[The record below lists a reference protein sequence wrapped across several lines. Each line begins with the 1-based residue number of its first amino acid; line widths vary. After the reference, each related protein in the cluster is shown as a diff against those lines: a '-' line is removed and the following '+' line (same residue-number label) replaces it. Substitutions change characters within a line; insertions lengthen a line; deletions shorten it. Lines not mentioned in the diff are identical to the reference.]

1 MAAKVLFHKE
11 RMLNVIKK
19 IIEKYKSG
27 AFREMWNETK
37 WLYSYAAKYKWLIVI
52 YIVIGLFATGLALAA
67 SLVTKNLINEVIG
80 GKISAAAVALYVF
93 LGLSGIAVSALNR
106 RLSAKISLR
115 VNNEIR
121 ADVFG
126 KFISTTWEEVSAFH
140 SGDLLNRINGDV
152 STVADSVIGW
162 IPSVTIKSAQFIGA
176 IAIICYYDAAMAL
189 LSLIS
194 IPAAALIS
202 SLLLRKMRSYGTKIR
217 EAGSELM
224 SFFEESLQNIQT
236 VKAFGLSQS
245 LDGRLAQLQKIYY
258 DTSLEYNALSVK
270 VTSGMSVLGLF
281 VSYLCMGWCIFR
293 LFTGAI
299 DIGTM
304 VLFIQLSSY
313 LSSSISSLISSVPT
327 VISATVSAGRIIS
340 VLNLPR
346 EEEDESLAAREIAD
360 FGEAP
365 EIEFRDVSFGYKNGG
380 KVFSE
385 VNLTVAPGEFAAFV
399 GPSGGGKTTLLRLLL
414 GLVKPQSG
422 KATLS
427 AKGKTTEISSVTR
440 RIFTY
445 VPQEKAMFSGTVAEM
460 LRLFSPEATD
470 EEINAA
476 LKAACAYDFVAALP
490 EGINT
495 PLGERGAGFSEG
507 QNQRLAIAR
516 AVLRKAPV
524 LLLDEATSALDLET
538 ERQVLENIT
547 ALCRGKTLIVMTHRE
562 SVLPLCD
569 SVYRISGGKVEKVR
583 YRALLLLSV

>member
-1 MAAKVLFHKE
+1 
-11 RMLNVIKK
+11 MLKK

-37 WLYSYAAKYKWLIVI
+37 WLYSYAAKYKWLIVL
-52 YIVIGLFATGLALAA
+52 YIVVGLFATGLSLFA
-67 SLVTKNLINEVIG
+67 SLVSKNLINEVIG
-80 GKISAAAVALYVF
+80 GKISSAAVALYVF
-93 LGLSGIAVSALNR
+93 LGVSGIAVSAFNR
-106 RLSAKISLR
+106 RISAKISLR

-121 ADVFG
+121 ADVFS

-162 IPSVTIKSAQFIGA
+162 IPSVTVKLAQFIGA
-176 IAIICYYDAAMAL
+176 LAIIFYYDAAMAL

-202 SLLLRKMRSYGTKIR
+202 SLLLRKMRSYGAKIR

-245 LDGRLAQLQKIYY
+245 LDSRLAQLQKIYC

-270 VTSGMSVLGLF
+270 VTSGMSVLGLA
-281 VSYLCMGWCIFR
+281 VSYLCMGWCIYR

-304 VLFIQLSSY
+304 VLFIQLSGY
-313 LSSSISSLISSVPT
+313 LSSSISSLIGSVPT
-327 VISATVSAGRIIS
+327 VITATVSAGRIIA

-346 EEEDESLAAREIAD
+346 EASGENGAAEEIAAS
-360 FGEAP
+360 GKVP
-365 EIEFRDVSFGYKNGG
+365 EIEFDNVGFGYKNGG
-380 KVFSE
+380 EVFSG
-385 VNLTVAPGEFAAFV
+385 VNLKIAPGEFAAFV
-399 GPSGGGKTTLLRLLL
+399 GPSGGGKTTLLRVLL
-414 GLVKPQSG
+414 GLVKPAFG

-427 AKGKTTEISSVTR
+427 AGGVTAEISPATR
-440 RIFTY
+440 KIFTY
-445 VPQEKAMFSGTVAEM
+445 VPQEKAVFSGTVAEM
-460 LRLFSPEATD
+460 LRLFSPNATD
-470 EEINAA
+470 EEIFAA
-476 LKAACAYDFVAALP
+476 LKAACAYDFVTALP
-490 EGINT
+490 QGINT

-507 QNQRLAIAR
+507 QNQRLSIAR

-538 ERQVLENIT
+538 ERTVLENIT

-569 SVYRISGGKVEKVR
+569 SVYQISGGKVSRLRGK
-583 YRALLLLSV
+583 

>member
-1 MAAKVLFHKE
+1 MAAKVLFRKE

-67 SLVTKNLINEVIG
+67 SLVTKNLINEVLG

-162 IPSVTIKSAQFIGA
+162 IPSVTVKSAQFIGA

-360 FGEAP
+360 FDEAP

-380 KVFSE
+380 KVFSG

-427 AKGKTTEISSVTR
+427 AKGKAAEISSVTR

-583 YRALLLLSV
+583 

>member
-1 MAAKVLFHKE
+1 MAAKVLFRKE

-67 SLVTKNLINEVIG
+67 SLVTKNLINEVLG

-360 FGEAP
+360 SGEAP

-538 ERQVLENIT
+538 ERRVLENIT

-583 YRALLLLSV
+583 

>member
-1 MAAKVLFHKE
+1 MAAKVLFRKE

-67 SLVTKNLINEVIG
+67 SLVTKNLINEVLG

-427 AKGKTTEISSVTR
+427 AKGKTTEISSATR

-460 LRLFSPEATD
+460 LRLFSTEATD

-538 ERQVLENIT
+538 ERRVLENIT

-583 YRALLLLSV
+583 

>member
-67 SLVTKNLINEVIG
+67 SLVTKNLINEVLG

-93 LGLSGIAVSALNR
+93 LGLSGIAISALNR

-427 AKGKTTEISSVTR
+427 AKGKTTEISSATR

-538 ERQVLENIT
+538 ERRVLENIT

-583 YRALLLLSV
+583 

>member
-1 MAAKVLFHKE
+1 MAAKVLFRKE

-67 SLVTKNLINEVIG
+67 SLVTKNLINEVLG

-385 VNLTVAPGEFAAFV
+385 VNLTVAPGEFAALV

-538 ERQVLENIT
+538 ERRVLENIT

-583 YRALLLLSV
+583 

>member
-1 MAAKVLFHKE
+1 MAAKVLFRKE

-67 SLVTKNLINEVIG
+67 SLVTKNLINEVLG

-427 AKGKTTEISSVTR
+427 AKGKTTEISSATR

-538 ERQVLENIT
+538 ERLVLENIT

-583 YRALLLLSV
+583 

>member
-1 MAAKVLFHKE
+1 MAAKVLFRKE

-67 SLVTKNLINEVIG
+67 SLVTKNLINEVLG

-385 VNLTVAPGEFAAFV
+385 VDLTVAPGEFAAFV

-427 AKGKTTEISSVTR
+427 AKGKAAEISSATR

-538 ERQVLENIT
+538 ERRVLENIT

-583 YRALLLLSV
+583 

>member
-1 MAAKVLFHKE
+1 MAAKVLFRKE

-67 SLVTKNLINEVIG
+67 SLVTKNLINEVLG

-360 FGEAP
+360 FDEAP

-422 KATLS
+422 QATLS
-427 AKGKTTEISSVTR
+427 AKGKTTEISSATR

-538 ERQVLENIT
+538 ERRVLENIT

-583 YRALLLLSV
+583 

>member
-1 MAAKVLFHKE
+1 MAAKVLFRKE

-346 EEEDESLAAREIAD
+346 EEEDESLATREIAD

-538 ERQVLENIT
+538 ERRVLENIT

-583 YRALLLLSV
+583 

>member
-1 MAAKVLFHKE
+1 
-11 RMLNVIKK
+11 MLKK

-37 WLYSYAAKYKWLIVI
+37 WLYSYAAKYKWLIVL
-52 YIVIGLFATGLALAA
+52 YIVVGLFATGLSLFA
-67 SLVTKNLINEVIG
+67 SLVSKNLINEVIG
-80 GKISAAAVALYVF
+80 GKISSAAVALYVF
-93 LGLSGIAVSALNR
+93 LGVSGIAVSAFNR
-106 RLSAKISLR
+106 RISAKISLR

-121 ADVFG
+121 ADVFS

-152 STVADSVIGW
+152 SIVADSVIGW
-162 IPSVTIKSAQFIGA
+162 IPSVTVKLAQFIGA
-176 IAIICYYDAAMAL
+176 LAIIFYYDAAMAL

-202 SLLLRKMRSYGTKIR
+202 SLLLRKMRSYGAKIR

-245 LDGRLAQLQKIYY
+245 LDSRLAQLQKIYF

-270 VTSGMSVLGLF
+270 VTSGMSVLGLA
-281 VSYLCMGWCIFR
+281 VSYLCMGWCIYR

-304 VLFIQLSSY
+304 VLFIQLSGY
-313 LSSSISSLISSVPT
+313 LSSSISSLIGSVPT
-327 VISATVSAGRIIS
+327 VITATVSAGRIIA

-346 EEEDESLAAREIAD
+346 EASGGNGAAEEIAAS
-360 FGEAP
+360 GKVP
-365 EIEFRDVSFGYKNGG
+365 EIEFNNVGFGYKNGG
-380 KVFSE
+380 EVFSG
-385 VNLTVAPGEFAAFV
+385 VNLKIAPGEFAAFV
-399 GPSGGGKTTLLRLLL
+399 GPSGGGKTTLLRVLL
-414 GLVKPQSG
+414 GLVKPAFG

-427 AKGKTTEISSVTR
+427 AGGVTAEISPATR
-440 RIFTY
+440 KIFTY
-445 VPQEKAMFSGTVAEM
+445 VPQEKAVFSGTVAEM
-460 LRLFSPEATD
+460 LRLFSPDATD
-470 EEINAA
+470 EEIFAA
-476 LKAACAYDFVAALP
+476 LKAACAYDFVTALP
-490 EGINT
+490 QGINT

-507 QNQRLAIAR
+507 QNQRLSIAR

-538 ERQVLENIT
+538 ERTVLENIT

-569 SVYRISGGKVEKVR
+569 SVYQISGGKVSRLRGK
-583 YRALLLLSV
+583 

>member
-1 MAAKVLFHKE
+1 
-11 RMLNVIKK
+11 MLNVIKK

-67 SLVTKNLINEVIG
+67 SLVTKNLINEVLG

-93 LGLSGIAVSALNR
+93 LGISGIAVSALNR

-538 ERQVLENIT
+538 ERRVLENIT

-583 YRALLLLSV
+583 

>member
-1 MAAKVLFHKE
+1 
-11 RMLNVIKK
+11 MLKK

-37 WLYSYAAKYKWLIVI
+37 WLYSYAAKYRWLIAL

-67 SLVTKNLINEVIG
+67 SLVTKNLINEVLG

-93 LGLSGIAVSALNR
+93 LGVSGIAVSALNR

-121 ADVFG
+121 ADVFS
-126 KFISTTWEEVSAFH
+126 KFISTTWEEVSSFH

-162 IPSVTIKSAQFIGA
+162 IPSVTVKLAQFIGA
-176 IAIICYYDAAMAL
+176 LVIIFYYDAAMAL

-202 SLLLRKMRSYGTKIR
+202 ALLLRRMRSYGAKIR
-217 EAGSELM
+217 EAGGELM

-258 DTSLEYNALSVK
+258 DSSLEYNALSVK
-270 VTSGMSVLGLF
+270 VTFGMSVLGLA

-304 VLFIQLSSY
+304 VLFLQLSGY

-327 VISATVSAGRIIS
+327 VISATVSAGRIIA

-346 EEEDESLAAREIAD
+346 EESGENAAATAIANS
-360 FGEAP
+360 GEAP
-365 EIEFRDVSFGYKNGG
+365 EIAFRDVAFGYKNGG
-380 KVFSE
+380 EVFSG
-385 VNLTVAPGEFAAFV
+385 VNLTIAPASLPRSSAPPAAAKPRFCV
-399 GPSGGGKTTLLRLLL
+399 CCL
-414 GLVKPQSG
+414 GL
-422 KATLS
+422 
-427 AKGKTTEISSVTR
+427 
-440 RIFTY
+440 
-445 VPQEKAMFSGTVAEM
+445 
-460 LRLFSPEATD
+460 
-470 EEINAA
+470 
-476 LKAACAYDFVAALP
+476 
-490 EGINT
+490 
-495 PLGERGAGFSEG
+495 
-507 QNQRLAIAR
+507 
-516 AVLRKAPV
+516 
-524 LLLDEATSALDLET
+524 
-538 ERQVLENIT
+538 
-547 ALCRGKTLIVMTHRE
+547 
-562 SVLPLCD
+562 
-569 SVYRISGGKVEKVR
+569 
-583 YRALLLLSV
+583 

>member
-1 MAAKVLFHKE
+1 MAAKVLFRKE

-67 SLVTKNLINEVIG
+67 SLVTKNLINEVLG

-126 KFISTTWEEVSAFH
+126 KFISTTWEDVSAFH

-538 ERQVLENIT
+538 ERRVLENIT

-583 YRALLLLSV
+583 

>member
-1 MAAKVLFHKE
+1 
-11 RMLNVIKK
+11 MLNVIRK

-67 SLVTKNLINEVIG
+67 SLVTKNLINEVLG

-427 AKGKTTEISSVTR
+427 AKGKTTEISSATR

-538 ERQVLENIT
+538 ERRVLENIT

-583 YRALLLLSV
+583 

>member
-1 MAAKVLFHKE
+1 MAAKVLFRKE

-346 EEEDESLAAREIAD
+346 EEEDESLAALEIAD

-476 LKAACAYDFVAALP
+476 LKAACAYDFVAAPP

-495 PLGERGAGFSEG
+495 PLGERGAGFSVG
-507 QNQRLAIAR
+507 QYQRLAIAR
-516 AVLRKAPV
+516 AVLRNAPV

-538 ERQVLENIT
+538 ERRVLENIT

-583 YRALLLLSV
+583 

>member
-67 SLVTKNLINEVIG
+67 SLVTKNLINEVLG

-427 AKGKTTEISSVTR
+427 AKGKTTEISSATR

-538 ERQVLENIT
+538 ERRVLENIT

-583 YRALLLLSV
+583 

>member
-1 MAAKVLFHKE
+1 MAAKVLFRKE

-67 SLVTKNLINEVIG
+67 SLVTKNLINEVLG

-427 AKGKTTEISSVTR
+427 AKGKTTEISSATR

-538 ERQVLENIT
+538 ERRVLENIT

-569 SVYRISGGKVEKVR
+569 SVYRISGGRVEKVR
-583 YRALLLLSV
+583 

>member
-1 MAAKVLFHKE
+1 
-11 RMLNVIKK
+11 MLNVIKK

-360 FGEAP
+360 FDEAP

-538 ERQVLENIT
+538 ERRVLENIT

-569 SVYRISGGKVEKVR
+569 SVYRISGGKV
-583 YRALLLLSV
+583 

>member
-1 MAAKVLFHKE
+1 
-11 RMLNVIKK
+11 MLNVIKK

-67 SLVTKNLINEVIG
+67 SLVTKNLINEVLG

-162 IPSVTIKSAQFIGA
+162 IPSVTVKSAQFIGA

-422 KATLS
+422 KASLS
-427 AKGKTTEISSVTR
+427 AKGKTAEISSATR

-538 ERQVLENIT
+538 ERRVLENIT

-583 YRALLLLSV
+583 

>member
-1 MAAKVLFHKE
+1 MAAKVLFRKE

-67 SLVTKNLINEVIG
+67 SLVTKNLINEVLG

-162 IPSVTIKSAQFIGA
+162 IPSVTVKSAQFIGA

-427 AKGKTTEISSVTR
+427 AKGKAAEISSATR

-524 LLLDEATSALDLET
+524 LLLDEATSALDLVT
-538 ERQVLENIT
+538 ERRVLENIT

-583 YRALLLLSV
+583 

>member
-1 MAAKVLFHKE
+1 
-11 RMLNVIKK
+11 MLNVIKK

-67 SLVTKNLINEVIG
+67 SLVTKNLINEVLG

-126 KFISTTWEEVSAFH
+126 KFISTTWEDVSAFH

-538 ERQVLENIT
+538 ERRVLENIT

-583 YRALLLLSV
+583 

>member
-1 MAAKVLFHKE
+1 MAAKVLFRKE

-67 SLVTKNLINEVIG
+67 SLVTKNLINEVLG

-490 EGINT
+490 ECINT

-538 ERQVLENIT
+538 ERRVLENIT

-583 YRALLLLSV
+583 

>member
-1 MAAKVLFHKE
+1 MAAKVLFRKE

-360 FGEAP
+360 FDEAP

-538 ERQVLENIT
+538 ERRVLENIT

-583 YRALLLLSV
+583 

>member
-1 MAAKVLFHKE
+1 MAAKVLFRKE

-346 EEEDESLAAREIAD
+346 EEEDESLATREIAD

-538 ERQVLENIT
+538 ERRVLENIT

-562 SVLPLCD
+562 SVLPLCN

-583 YRALLLLSV
+583 

>member
-1 MAAKVLFHKE
+1 MAAKVLFRKE

-67 SLVTKNLINEVIG
+67 SLVTKNLINEVLG

-422 KATLS
+422 QATLS
-427 AKGKTTEISSVTR
+427 AKGKTTEISSATR

-538 ERQVLENIT
+538 ERRVLENIT

-583 YRALLLLSV
+583 

>member
-1 MAAKVLFHKE
+1 
-11 RMLNVIKK
+11 MLNVIKK

-67 SLVTKNLINEVIG
+67 SLVTKNLINEVLG

-245 LDGRLAQLQKIYY
+245 LDSRLAQLQKIYY

-427 AKGKTTEISSVTR
+427 AKGKTTEISAATR

-538 ERQVLENIT
+538 ERRVLENIT

-583 YRALLLLSV
+583 

>member
-1 MAAKVLFHKE
+1 MAAKVLFRKE

-67 SLVTKNLINEVIG
+67 SLVTKNLINEVLG

-427 AKGKTTEISSVTR
+427 AKGKTTEISSATR

-583 YRALLLLSV
+583 

>member
-1 MAAKVLFHKE
+1 MAAKVLFRKE

-67 SLVTKNLINEVIG
+67 SLVTKNLINEVLG

-360 FGEAP
+360 FDEAP

-538 ERQVLENIT
+538 ERRVLENIT

-569 SVYRISGGKVEKVR
+569 SVYRISGGKLEKVR
-583 YRALLLLSV
+583 

>member
-1 MAAKVLFHKE
+1 
-11 RMLNVIKK
+11 MLKK

-37 WLYSYAAKYKWLIVI
+37 WLYSYAAKYKWLIVL
-52 YIVIGLFATGLALAA
+52 YIVVGLFATGLSLFA
-67 SLVTKNLINEVIG
+67 SLVSKNLINEVIG
-80 GKISAAAVALYVF
+80 GKISSAAVALYVF
-93 LGLSGIAVSALNR
+93 LGVSGIAVSAFNR
-106 RLSAKISLR
+106 RISAKISLR

-121 ADVFG
+121 ADVFS

-152 STVADSVIGW
+152 SIVADSVIGW
-162 IPSVTIKSAQFIGA
+162 IPSVTVKLAQFIGA
-176 IAIICYYDAAMAL
+176 LAIIFYYDAAMAL

-202 SLLLRKMRSYGTKIR
+202 SLLLRKMRSYGAKIR

-245 LDGRLAQLQKIYY
+245 LDSRLAQLQKIYC

-270 VTSGMSVLGLF
+270 VTSGMSVLGLA
-281 VSYLCMGWCIFR
+281 VSYLCMGWCIYR

-304 VLFIQLSSY
+304 VLFLQLSGY
-313 LSSSISSLISSVPT
+313 LSSSISSLIGSVPT
-327 VISATVSAGRIIS
+327 VITATVSAGRIIA

-346 EEEDESLAAREIAD
+346 EASGGNGAAEEIAAS
-360 FGEAP
+360 GKVP
-365 EIEFRDVSFGYKNGG
+365 EIEFDNVGFGYKNGG
-380 KVFSE
+380 EVFSG
-385 VNLTVAPGEFAAFV
+385 VNLKIAPGEFAAFV
-399 GPSGGGKTTLLRLLL
+399 GPSGGGKTTLLRVLL
-414 GLVKPQSG
+414 GLVKPAFG

-427 AKGKTTEISSVTR
+427 AGGVTAEISPATR
-440 RIFTY
+440 KIFTY
-445 VPQEKAMFSGTVAEM
+445 VPQEKAVFSGTVAEM
-460 LRLFSPEATD
+460 LRLFSPNATD
-470 EEINAA
+470 EEIFAA

-490 EGINT
+490 QGINT

-507 QNQRLAIAR
+507 QNQRLSIAR

-538 ERQVLENIT
+538 ERTVLENIT

-569 SVYRISGGKVEKVR
+569 SVYQISGGKVSRLRGK
-583 YRALLLLSV
+583 

>member
-1 MAAKVLFHKE
+1 MAAKVLFRKE

-67 SLVTKNLINEVIG
+67 SLVTKNLINEVLG

-427 AKGKTTEISSVTR
+427 AKGKTTEISSATR

-538 ERQVLENIT
+538 ERRVLENIT
-547 ALCRGKTLIVMTHRE
+547 ALCRSKTLIVMTHRE

-583 YRALLLLSV
+583 

>member
-1 MAAKVLFHKE
+1 MAAKVLFRKE

-67 SLVTKNLINEVIG
+67 SLVTKNLINEVLG

-346 EEEDESLAAREIAD
+346 EEEDESLAAREIVD

-538 ERQVLENIT
+538 ERRVLENIT

-562 SVLPLCD
+562 SVLPLCG
-569 SVYRISGGKVEKVR
+569 SVYRISGGTVEKVR
-583 YRALLLLSV
+583 

>member
-1 MAAKVLFHKE
+1 
-11 RMLNVIKK
+11 MLNVIKK

-67 SLVTKNLINEVIG
+67 SLVTKNLINEVLG

-162 IPSVTIKSAQFIGA
+162 IPSVTVKSAQFIGA

-538 ERQVLENIT
+538 KRRVLENIT

-583 YRALLLLSV
+583 

>member
-1 MAAKVLFHKE
+1 
-11 RMLNVIKK
+11 MLNVIKK

-37 WLYSYAAKYKWLIVI
+37 WLYSYAAKYKWLIVL

-67 SLVTKNLINEVIG
+67 SLVTKNLINEVLG

-236 VKAFGLSQS
+236 VKDFGLSQS

-490 EGINT
+490 EGINP

-538 ERQVLENIT
+538 ERRVLENIT

-583 YRALLLLSV
+583 

>member
-1 MAAKVLFHKE
+1 
-11 RMLNVIKK
+11 
-19 IIEKYKSG
+19 
-27 AFREMWNETK
+27 
-37 WLYSYAAKYKWLIVI
+37 
-52 YIVIGLFATGLALAA
+52 
-67 SLVTKNLINEVIG
+67 
-80 GKISAAAVALYVF
+80 
-93 LGLSGIAVSALNR
+93 
-106 RLSAKISLR
+106 
-115 VNNEIR
+115 
-121 ADVFG
+121 
-126 KFISTTWEEVSAFH
+126 
-140 SGDLLNRINGDV
+140 
-152 STVADSVIGW
+152 
-162 IPSVTIKSAQFIGA
+162 
-176 IAIICYYDAAMAL
+176 
-189 LSLIS
+189 
-194 IPAAALIS
+194 
-202 SLLLRKMRSYGTKIR
+202 
-217 EAGSELM
+217 
-224 SFFEESLQNIQT
+224 
-236 VKAFGLSQS
+236 
-245 LDGRLAQLQKIYY
+245 
-258 DTSLEYNALSVK
+258 
-270 VTSGMSVLGLF
+270 
-281 VSYLCMGWCIFR
+281 MGWCIFR

-538 ERQVLENIT
+538 ERRVLENIT

-583 YRALLLLSV
+583 

>member
-1 MAAKVLFHKE
+1 MAAKVLFRKE

-427 AKGKTTEISSVTR
+427 AKGKTTEISSATR

-524 LLLDEATSALDLET
+524 LLLDEATSALDIET
-538 ERQVLENIT
+538 ERRVLENIT

-583 YRALLLLSV
+583 

>member
-67 SLVTKNLINEVIG
+67 SLVTKNLINEVLG

-162 IPSVTIKSAQFIGA
+162 IPSVTVKSAQFIGA

-360 FGEAP
+360 FDEAP

-427 AKGKTTEISSVTR
+427 AKGKAAEISSVTR

-538 ERQVLENIT
+538 ERRVLENIT

-583 YRALLLLSV
+583 

>member
-1 MAAKVLFHKE
+1 MAAKVLFRKE

-67 SLVTKNLINEVIG
+67 SLVTKNLINEVLG

-495 PLGERGAGFSEG
+495 PLGERGAGVSEG

-538 ERQVLENIT
+538 ERRVLENIT

-583 YRALLLLSV
+583 